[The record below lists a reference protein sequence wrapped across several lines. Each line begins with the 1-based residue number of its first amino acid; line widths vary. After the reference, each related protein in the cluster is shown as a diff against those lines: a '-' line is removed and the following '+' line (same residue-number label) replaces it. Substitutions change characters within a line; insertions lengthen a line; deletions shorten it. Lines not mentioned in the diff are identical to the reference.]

1 MHCSHKI
8 ENENGAS
15 AMRRKPI
22 KMGIQHLNKFMRANC
37 PDAIKPITLGQ
48 LRGKVIAVD
57 TSIYMYRFAGEGILI
72 EGMYQLISLFRH
84 YDIVPVFIFD
94 GKMPTE
100 KSDIMVIRRD
110 AKVAAENKYNLVKER
125 MKSSSEQDVIREL
138 RYDLDSLRKKFIRLR
153 NADIRNVKKL
163 MDMCGVTYY
172 EAEGEADQ
180 LCAKLVIKR
189 KAYACLSEDMDLFV
203 YGCPR
208 VLRYLNLTNSRVVLY
223 SLKYILEN
231 LDMNLRQFK
240 EICIIS
246 GTDYNSLES
255 KDCSLHKTLKHF
267 AKYKK
272 NKSTEEF
279 YVWLER
285 NTTYIADYCKL
296 CSTFFMFDTC
306 DLNISKLTKQ
316 RMANTPVNKKMLHDF
331 LHNYDFLFLD

>member
-1 MHCSHKI
+1 
-8 ENENGAS
+8 
-15 AMRRKPI
+15 
-22 KMGIQHLNKFMRANC
+22 MGIQHLNQFMRANC

-48 LRGKVIAVD
+48 LKGKVIAVD

-84 YDIVPVFIFD
+84 YEIVPIFIFD

-100 KSDIMVIRRD
+100 KNEILSIRRD
-110 AKVAAENKYNLVKER
+110 AKSEAEKKYNVVEEKL
-125 MKSSSEQDVIREL
+125 KSSTDHDDMREL
-138 RYDLDSLRKKFIRLR
+138 KYEMDSLRKKFLRLR

-163 MDMCGVTYY
+163 MDLCGVTYY
-172 EAEGEADQ
+172 NAEGEADQ
-180 LCAKLVIKR
+180 LCAALVIKR

-208 VLRYLNLTNSRVVLY
+208 VLRYLNLTNSRVILY
-223 SLKYILEN
+223 SLKYILQN
-231 LDMNLRQFK
+231 LDVSLLQFK

-246 GTDYNSLES
+246 GTDYNLSES
-255 KDCSLHKTLKHF
+255 KNCNLHKTLKHF

-279 YVWLER
+279 YIWLEK
-285 NTTYIADYCKL
+285 NTTYITDYCKL

-306 DLNISKLTKQ
+306 NLNISKLIKQ
-316 RMANTPVNKKMLHDF
+316 RIMNGPVNKNNLHDF
-331 LHNYDFLFLD
+331 LYNYDFLFRN

>member
-1 MHCSHKI
+1 
-8 ENENGAS
+8 
-15 AMRRKPI
+15 
-22 KMGIQHLNKFMRANC
+22 MGIQHLNQFMRANC

-48 LRGKVIAVD
+48 LRDKVIAVD
-57 TSIYMYRFAGEGILI
+57 TSIYMYRFAGEGILV

-94 GKMPTE
+94 GKMPVE
-100 KSDIMVIRRD
+100 KNEIMGIRRD
-110 AKVAAENKYNLVKER
+110 AKAVAEKKYNNIKER
-125 MKSSSEQDVIREL
+125 METCGENEDVREL
-138 RYDLDSLRKKFIRLR
+138 KHDMDSLRKKFVRLR
-153 NADIRNVKKL
+153 NADVRNVKKL
-163 MDMCGVTYY
+163 MDVCGVTYY
-172 EAEGEADQ
+172 DAEGEADQ

-223 SLKYILEN
+223 SLKYILKN
-231 LDMNLRQFK
+231 LDVSLREFK

-246 GTDYNSLES
+246 GTDYNSSES
-255 KDCSLHKTLKHF
+255 KNCNLHKTLKHF

-279 YVWLER
+279 YIWLER
-285 NTTYIADYCKL
+285 NTSYISDYCKL

-306 DLNISKLTKQ
+306 ELNISKMTKQ
-316 RMANTPVNKKMLHDF
+316 RMANYPINKKRLHDF
-331 LHNYDFLFLD
+331 LHSYDFLFLN